1 MKVMINSVHF
11 KADQKLEDF
20 VTEKVEKLCA
30 KYSEVISAE
39 VTLKLD
45 NTDTPEN
52 KIADIRL
59 VLRGDD
65 LYASKQSKSFE
76 ESIDA
81 CIDALKKQL
90 EKYKGKNAKWTLVGW
105 LLQPHWK
112 QKASLK
118 YEAGFFLR
126 QK

>member
-11 KADQKLEDF
+11 KADKKLEEF
-20 VTEKVEKLCA
+20 ITQKVEKLCV
-30 KYSEVISAE
+30 KYADVISAE

-59 VLRGDD
+59 ILPGDD

-76 ESIDA
+76 EAIDA

-90 EKYKGKNAKWTLVGW
+90 EKYKGKTAK
-105 LLQPHWK
+105 
-112 QKASLK
+112 
-118 YEAGFFLR
+118 
-126 QK
+126 

>member
-20 VTEKVEKLCA
+20 ITEKVEKLCA

-39 VTLKLD
+39 VTLKL
-45 NTDTPEN
+45 NNIDTPEN

-65 LYASKQSKSFE
+65 LYASKQSKTFE
-76 ESIDA
+76 ESIDTS
-81 CIDALKKQL
+81 IDALKKQL
-90 EKYKGKNAKWTLVGW
+90 EKYKGKTGK
-105 LLQPHWK
+105 
-112 QKASLK
+112 
-118 YEAGFFLR
+118 
-126 QK
+126 

>member
-1 MKVMINSVHF
+1 MINSVHF
-11 KADQKLEDF
+11 KADQKLEEF
-20 VTEKVEKLCA
+20 ITQKVEKLCA

-76 ESIDA
+76 ESVDA
-81 CIDALKKQL
+81 GIDALKKQL
-90 EKYKGKNAKWTLVGW
+90 EKYRGKNAK
-105 LLQPHWK
+105 
-112 QKASLK
+112 
-118 YEAGFFLR
+118 
-126 QK
+126 

>member
-20 VTEKVEKLCA
+20 ITQKVEKLCS
-30 KYSEVISAE
+30 KYSEVINAE
-39 VTLKLD
+39 VSLKLD

-65 LYASKQSKSFE
+65 LYASKQSKTFE
-76 ESIDA
+76 ESADA

-90 EKYKGKNAKWTLVGW
+90 EKYKGKTGK
-105 LLQPHWK
+105 
-112 QKASLK
+112 
-118 YEAGFFLR
+118 
-126 QK
+126 

>member
-20 VTEKVEKLCA
+20 ITQKVEKLCA

-39 VTLKLD
+39 VALKLD

-65 LYASKQSKSFE
+65 LYASKQSKTFE
-76 ESIDA
+76 ESIDS

-90 EKYKGKNAKWTLVGW
+90 EKYKGKTTK
-105 LLQPHWK
+105 
-112 QKASLK
+112 
-118 YEAGFFLR
+118 
-126 QK
+126 

>member
-20 VTEKVEKLCA
+20 ITQKVEKLCS
-30 KYSEVISAE
+30 KYNEVINAE
-39 VTLKLD
+39 VSLKLD

-65 LYASKQSKSFE
+65 LYASKQSKTFE
-76 ESIDA
+76 ESIDTS
-81 CIDALKKQL
+81 IDALKKQL
-90 EKYKGKNAKWTLVGW
+90 EKYKGKSAK
-105 LLQPHWK
+105 
-112 QKASLK
+112 
-118 YEAGFFLR
+118 
-126 QK
+126 

>member
-1 MKVMINSVHF
+1 MKVLINSVHF

-20 VTEKVEKLCA
+20 ITQKVEKLCT

-90 EKYKGKNAKWTLVGW
+90 EKYRGKNTK
-105 LLQPHWK
+105 
-112 QKASLK
+112 
-118 YEAGFFLR
+118 
-126 QK
+126 

>member
-11 KADQKLEDF
+11 KADSKLEEF
-20 VTEKVEKLCA
+20 ITQKVEKLCA

-65 LYASKQSKSFE
+65 LFASKQSKSFE
-76 ESIDA
+76 ESVDA

-90 EKYKGKNAKWTLVGW
+90 EKYKGKTIK
-105 LLQPHWK
+105 
-112 QKASLK
+112 
-118 YEAGFFLR
+118 
-126 QK
+126 